1 MANSQVQYITIDE
14 VVRNLLIT
22 EGKDTEHDYMR
33 YHQLA
38 LNGLKELSFDVLQ
51 EIRTAK
57 IEINPNTHSIEL
69 PLDYVNYTK
78 IGLCSDGRV
87 AWMAEDKSMC
97 LPNAFEYE
105 QADTPTITETVSSE
119 SFNLYRTFNEDI
131 NLYVTNPATIWS
143 PYNGFTVLNIFNNSV
158 QNPDPSS
165 SINSYA
171 ARIKNETA
179 GGTHGARAVLTS
191 ASGLSEDLISGEK
204 YRISFYL
211 QGANNADN
219 VLNNNVRINL
229 NNQDGFIAHIVN
241 NEFPENYQHFS
252 YDFVVEDGMALT
264 YYLLVTNMQTGEAVN
279 IANLRVD
286 RIDETVTTTE
296 SFDNTISGAPGS
308 FNSLTNN
315 TNLEGT
321 PPTYDTLGRRF
332 GKSGGQNKN
341 GYYRV
346 DKENGTI
353 YFSTDVTGEV
363 IVEYISDGSTMIA
376 REKSRGAN
384 EVTTTDADGNTVVST
399 NPEDTGEINQRKY
412 TINVF
417 AVEALM
423 AYIYWQSIQRRR
435 GINMN
440 EKVLARR
447 EFYNQK
453 RLAKSRMMSFTIEE
467 ALVAG
472 RKGFK
477 QSPKL

>member
-69 PLDYVNYTK
+69 PFDYVNYTK
-78 IGLCSDGRV
+78 IGLCSDGRI

-105 QADTPTITETVSSE
+105 QADTPTVTETITEEFSE
-119 SFNLYRTFNEDI
+119 IYSNTTGSTAGFFAFPGY
-131 NLYVTNPATIWS
+131 TIQTTD
-143 PYNGFTVLNIFNNSV
+143 GSV
-158 QNPDPSS
+158 EIVQG
-165 SINSYA
+165 A
-171 ARIKNETA
+171 GA
-179 GGTHGARAVLTS
+179 GGTTAAQFKLNTS
-191 ASGLSEDLISGEK
+191 NGLSESLIQDEVYKISMDLKKTIQDNSNAGI
-204 YRISFYL
+204 RISLAGLGPNEPTYL
-211 QGANNADN
+211 FVVDGFNNTELTTITTTFTAGSVAPQLN
-219 VLNNNVRINL
+219 FLQFNNNENL
-229 NNQDGFIAHIVN
+229 IIDNFKI
-241 NEFPENYQHFS
+241 ER
-252 YDFVVEDGMALT
+252 
-264 YYLLVTNMQTGEAVN
+264 VTQ
-279 IANLRVD
+279 
-286 RIDETVTTTE
+286 TVTEVST
-296 SFDNTISGAPGS
+296 FNNTVSGAPGS

-384 EVTTTDADGNTVVST
+384 EVTTTDADGNTIIST